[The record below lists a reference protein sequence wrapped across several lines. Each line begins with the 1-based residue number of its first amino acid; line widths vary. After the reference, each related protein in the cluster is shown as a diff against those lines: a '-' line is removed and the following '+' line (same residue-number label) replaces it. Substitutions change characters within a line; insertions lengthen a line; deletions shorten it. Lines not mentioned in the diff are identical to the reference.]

1 MYVLVARCII
11 WNNLGAKPYLKE
23 GKILINYGLPLRL
36 LIVKKVL
43 WIIIGVLIG
52 TVGTIVGIYVYTT
65 QELIEAQINI
75 DRKEEC
81 NSQLES
87 LKQRARDFLNSGES
101 REAVSNEFKPEIDL
115 FEGNC
120 KDILNLNESVVILS

>member
-1 MYVLVARCII
+1 L
-11 WNNLGAKPYLKE
+11 L
-23 GKILINYGLPLRL
+23 LRL

-52 TVGTIVGIYVYTT
+52 IVGTIVGVYIYTT
-65 QELIEAQINI
+65 QELIEAKF
-75 DRKEEC
+75 DVERKEEC

-87 LKQRARDFLNSGES
+87 LKQRARDALNSGET
-101 REAVSNEFKPEIDL
+101 REAVSNEFMPEIDL
-115 FEGNC
+115 FEANC

>member
-1 MYVLVARCII
+1 M
-11 WNNLGAKPYLKE
+11 
-23 GKILINYGLPLRL
+23 L

-52 TVGTIVGIYVYTT
+52 TVGTIGGVYIYTT
-65 QELIEAQINI
+65 QEAQFEI

-115 FEGNC
+115 FEANC
-120 KDILNLNESVVILS
+120 KDILNLNESVVTLS